1 MGRSFLKNW
10 YLPLA
15 LFVVLT
21 VGLGAGPVWG
31 EPITRGEG
39 NQSVMLQPLTD
50 SELAEVAGKNAW
62 VPLPVLLREP
72 LQSARA
78 RTLQTLSNVSKQAAS
93 VLRQQG
99 RIILDSDIVVRG
111 WDRISKQVSDT
122 LGRIKVRFPAR

>member
-1 MGRSFLKNW
+1 MRLKW
-10 YLPLA
+10 YLPFA
-15 LFVVLT
+15 LFVFMG

-31 EPITRGEG
+31 ETIIGEG
-39 NQSVMLQPLTD
+39 NVPLMLQPLTD

-62 VPLPVLLREP
+62 VPLPVLLRESLP
-72 LQSARA
+72 SARA

-99 RIILDSDIVVRG
+99 RVILDSDIVVRG

>member
-1 MGRSFLKNW
+1 MSLSSLKKW
-10 YLPLA
+10 HLPLM
-15 LFVVLT
+15 LIIVLGI
-21 VGLGAGPVWG
+21 GLGARPVWG
-31 EPITRGEG
+31 EPITREEG

-62 VPLPVLLREP
+62 VPLPVQLRES

-78 RTLQTLSNVSKQAAS
+78 RTLQTLSNVSKQTAS

-99 RIILDSDIVVRG
+99 RIILDSDIVAQALPNIRE
-111 WDRISKQVSDT
+111 KVSDT